1 MVRIDTECRLSREFN
16 DMANISFIT
25 KNRLLAGAGLSLFFM
40 ALAAKDPVIMT
51 VNGVDVP
58 KSEFEYLFHK
68 NTQQQLAPQSLEDY
82 AEMFKLYKLKVE
94 DAKAA
99 GIDTTAAFKKEMAQY
114 RQELAAPYLVDSV
127 YLEKLIDEAALREA
141 EEVETSHIMLFKT
154 RSASENRMRR
164 QRADSIRKALL
175 EGADFNEMVA
185 KYSQDKSMADA
196 KGSLGYIKANRF
208 PYEFEVA
215 AYTTPEGQISEV
227 VESPAGFHIIKGG
240 KHRPSKGRVRAS
252 HIMKMVPRG
261 TSEADEAKIKASI
274 DSIYAIV
281 KADPASF
288 AEVAK
293 ANSDDPGSAKN
304 GGDLSWFGAGE
315 MVPEFENAAF
325 SLSEGEISEPVR
337 STFGWHI
344 IKRTGTKG
352 APDASELK
360 EMLLKRM
367 ANPQDGRYK
376 LIRDNQTKKLA
387 ALHNASLSKETVKA
401 LKGFVSESGIDS
413 LFFAKYGSAP
423 FSSETIA
430 VIDGNN
436 IPVGDYVSFIG
447 KLKSSNPDEAVDML
461 DVTLDSFFNNR
472 LVKAEEDRLYKS
484 EDSYRNLMNEYHDGS
499 LLYEISL
506 RRVWDK
512 AAKDKEGLENYFK
525 ANRGNYKWQRPRVK
539 GLLVQTVDD
548 SLASVIR
555 ERMNSLPSDSVAQK
569 IRKEFKGNVRID
581 RVLVEQGANPMVD
594 NLMFGGPVV
603 RPSSEKFNVYFL
615 YGQRLLDAPEEAS
628 DVKGLVTGD
637 YQNAL
642 EKEWLDE
649 LQTKYKVKVN
659 KKELKK
665 IK

>member
-1 MVRIDTECRLSREFN
+1 MVN
-16 DMANISFIT
+16 VSFIT
-25 KNRLLAGAGLSLFFM
+25 KNRLLAGAGLSLFVLAM
-40 ALAAKDPVIMT
+40 AAKDPVIMT

-68 NTQQQLAPQSLEDY
+68 NSQQQLAPQSLEDY
-82 AEMFKLYKLKVE
+82 AEMFKIYKLKVA

-99 GIDTTAAFKKEMAQY
+99 GIDTTASFKKEMAQY

-127 YLEKLIDEAALREA
+127 YLDKLVREAVLREA

-154 RSASENRMRR
+154 RSASGNKKSR
-164 QRADSIRKALL
+164 QRADSIRRAILN
-175 EGADFNEMVA
+175 GADFNEMVS
-185 KYSQDKSMADA
+185 KYSQDKSMADS

-215 AYTTPEGQISEV
+215 AYSTPEGQISEV

-261 TSEADEAKIKASI
+261 ASNADEARIKAAI
-274 DSIYAIV
+274 DSIYSVV
-281 KADPASF
+281 KANPGSF

-293 ANSDDPGSAKN
+293 ANSEDPGSAKN
-304 GGDLSWFGAGE
+304 GGDLSWFGTGE

-325 SLSEGEISEPVR
+325 SLAEGEISEPVR
-337 STFGWHI
+337 SAYGWHI

-352 APDASELK
+352 APDAEELRG
-360 EMLLKRM
+360 MLLKRM
-367 ANPQDGRYK
+367 ENPQDGRYQ

-387 ALHNASLSKETVKA
+387 SRHNASLFTKTVDE
-401 LKGFVSESGIDS
+401 LKGVIAESGIDS
-413 LFFAKYGSAP
+413 VFFARYDSAP
-423 FSSETIA
+423 LSSETIA

-436 IPVGDYVSFIG
+436 VPVSEYVSFIG
-447 KLKSSNPDEAVDML
+447 KLKSSNPDEALEMF

-472 LVKAEEDRLYKS
+472 LVKAEEDWLYAN
-484 EDSYRNLMNEYHDGS
+484 EDSYRNLMNEYYDGS

-512 AAKDKEGLENYFK
+512 AAKDKEGLEAYFK
-525 ANRGNYKWQRPRVK
+525 ANKANYTWQRPHVK
-539 GLLVQTVDD
+539 GLLIQTVDD
-548 SLASVIR
+548 SLATVIR
-555 ERMNSLPSDSVAQK
+555 ERMNTIPVDSVAYK
-569 IRKEFKGNVRID
+569 IRKEFKGKVRVD
-581 RVLVEQGANPMVD
+581 RVLVEQGDNPMVD
-594 NLMFGGPVV
+594 NLMFGGPAVK
-603 RPSSEKFNVYFL
+603 PSSDKFSVYFL

-628 DVKGLVTGD
+628 DVKGQVTGD

-649 LQTKYKVKVN
+649 LKAKYKVKVN